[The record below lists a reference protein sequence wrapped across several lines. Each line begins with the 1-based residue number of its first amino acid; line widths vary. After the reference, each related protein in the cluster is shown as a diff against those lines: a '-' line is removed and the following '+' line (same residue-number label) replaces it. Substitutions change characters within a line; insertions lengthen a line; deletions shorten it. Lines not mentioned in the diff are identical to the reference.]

1 MASPEKGGMRR
12 KDKISIAI
20 IFRYADGVDIML
32 MLLGT
37 AGAIGDGMSTN
48 CLLVFASRL
57 MNNLGY
63 GKTQQNRGN
72 FMDEVE
78 KCSLYFVYLGLAVM
92 VAAFME
98 GYCWSKTSERQVLK
112 IRYKYLEAVLRQ
124 EVGFF
129 DSQEATTAEIINSI
143 SKDTSLIQ
151 EVLSEKAPKFLMHSS
166 VFFSGLAFS
175 TYFSW
180 RLSLA
185 AFPTLLVLIIPG
197 MIYGKYLLYLSK
209 KSYEEYNKSNTIIEQ
224 ALSSI
229 KTVLSFTAERIIVE
243 KYSSILDRTT
253 SLGIKQGIAKGL
265 AVGSTGLS
273 FAIWALL
280 AWYGSHL
287 VMYKGESGGRIY
299 AAGISF
305 ILSGLSLGMAL
316 PDVKYFTEASVAA
329 TRIFDRINRVPLIDG
344 ENTKGIVLD
353 NIRGEIEFEYV
364 KFTYPSRPDSI
375 VLKDFNLK
383 IGAGKTV
390 ALVGA
395 SGSGKSTAIALVQRF
410 YDADDGVVRI
420 DGVDIKSLQL
430 KWIRGKMGLVSQEH
444 ALFGTSIKDNI
455 RFGKL
460 DATMDEVTAAAM
472 AANAHN
478 FIRQLPEGY
487 ETKVGERGGLLSGG
501 QKQRIAIARAIIKNP
516 VILLLDEAT
525 SALDSESEALVQ
537 TALDQASMGRTT
549 LVVAHKLSTV
559 RNADLIAVV
568 GGGCI
573 IEIGSHND
581 LINQKNGHYAKLAKL
596 QRQFS
601 CDGQDQS
608 SEVRVSSVARSSSS
622 RLSTARSSP
631 LFSKSPFTVDNLPP
645 PVVSHPTP
653 SFFRLLSLNTPEWKQ
668 ALIGSLSAIAFGAVQ
683 PVYALTIGG
692 MIAAFFAESHEEM
705 RARIRTYSLI
715 FSSLTLVSIT
725 MNLLQ
730 HYNFAYMGE
739 RLTKRIRLRMLEKIL
754 TFETAWFDEEQNS
767 SGALCS
773 RLSNEASMV
782 KSLVADR
789 VSLIVQ
795 TTSAVT
801 IAMIMGLVVAWKL
814 ALVMIAVQPLTI
826 LCFYTRKVLLSS
838 SSTNFVKAQN
848 QSTQIAVEAVY
859 NHRIV
864 TSFGSVGKVLQL
876 FDEAQEAPRKEARK
890 KSWLAGIGM
899 GSAQC
904 LTFMSWA
911 LDFWYG
917 GTLVEK
923 REIAAGDVFK
933 TFFILVSTGK
943 VIADAGSM
951 TSDLAK
957 GATAVASVFKILDR
971 QSLIPGSYID
981 GGDINRGR
989 KLEKMS
995 GRIEMKKVDF
1005 AYPSR
1010 PETLVLH
1017 QFSLEVKVGM
1027 SVGVVGKSGGG
1038 KSTVIGLIQRFYD
1051 VERGSVRVDGVDI
1064 RELDIQW
1071 YRRHTALVSQEP
1083 VIYAGTIRDN
1093 ILFGKLDALENEV
1106 VDAARAANAHD
1117 FISSLK
1123 DGYGTECG
1131 ERGVQLSGGQ
1141 KQRIAIARAILR
1153 NPIVLLLDEATSAL
1167 DVQSEQVVQEALDRI
1182 MVGRTTI
1189 VVAHRLNTIKQ
1200 LDSIAVVANGKVA
1213 EQGTY
1218 AQLKSKRGAFFS
1230 LASLQTYQPLGKT
1243 I

>member
-1 MASPEKGGMRR
+1 MGSPEKNDLEKGGMRR
-12 KDKISIAI
+12 KDKSSIAI
-20 IFRYADGVDIML
+20 IFTYADWVDILL

-37 AGAIGDGMSTN
+37 IGAIGDGMSTN

-57 MNNLGY
+57 MNSLGY
-63 GKTQQNRGN
+63 SKSQQSHGN
-72 FMDEVE
+72 FMDGVE

-92 VAAFME
+92 VLAFME

-112 IRYKYLEAVLRQ
+112 IRYKYLEAILRQ

-129 DSQEATTAEIINSI
+129 DSHETTTSEIINSI
-143 SKDTSLIQ
+143 SKDASLVQ
-151 EVLSEKAPKFLMHSS
+151 EVLSEKVPIFLMHSS
-166 VFFSGLAFS
+166 VFISGLAFS

-180 RLSLA
+180 RLSLV
-185 AFPTLLVLIIPG
+185 AFPTLLLLIIPG
-197 MIYGKYLLYLSK
+197 MVYGKYLLYLSK
-209 KSYEEYNKSNTIIEQ
+209 KSYAEYSKANTIIEQ

-229 KTVLSFTAERIIVE
+229 KTVYSFTAERVIIG
-243 KYSSILDRTT
+243 KYSAILDRTS

-273 FAIWALL
+273 FAIWAFLS
-280 AWYGSHL
+280 WYGSHL

-299 AAGISF
+299 AAGVSF

-329 TRIFDRINRVPLIDG
+329 TRIFDRINRIPLIDC
-344 ENTKGIVLD
+344 ENTEGLILD
-353 NIRGEIEFEYV
+353 KIRGELEFEHV

-375 VLKDFNLK
+375 VLKDFSLK
-383 IGAGKTV
+383 VEAGKTV

-410 YDADDGVVRI
+410 YDADDGFVRI
-420 DGVDIKSLQL
+420 DGADIKSLQM

-444 ALFGTSIKDNI
+444 ALFGTSIKENI
-455 RFGKL
+455 LFGKL

-478 FIRQLPEGY
+478 FIRQLPAGY
-487 ETKVGERGGLLSGG
+487 ETKVGERGALLSGG

-516 VILLLDEAT
+516 LILLLDEAT

-537 TALDQASMGRTT
+537 NALDQASMGRTT

-568 GGGCI
+568 IGGCI

-581 LINQKNGHYAKLAKL
+581 LINRKNGHYAKLAKL

-601 CDGQDQS
+601 CDDQEQS
-608 SEVRVSSVARSSSS
+608 SELRVSSVARSSAG
-622 RLSTARSSP
+622 RPSTAKSSP
-631 LFSKSPFTVDNLPP
+631 AVFPKSPIITTDSPAP
-645 PVVSHPTP
+645 VSHPRPT
-653 SFFRLLSLNTPEWKQ
+653 FFRLLSLNAPEWKQ
-668 ALIGSLSAIAFGAVQ
+668 GLVGSLSAIAFGAVQ
-683 PVYALTIGG
+683 PVYASTIGG
-692 MIAAFFAESHEEM
+692 MIAAFFAPSHEEM

-715 FSSLTLVSIT
+715 FCSLTLVSII

-739 RLTKRIRLRMLEKIL
+739 RLTKRVRLRMLVKIL
-754 TFETAWFDEEQNS
+754 SFETAWFDDEQNS

-789 VSLIVQ
+789 LSLLLQ
-795 TTSAVT
+795 TASAVT

-826 LCFYTRKVLLSS
+826 LCFYTRKVLLSTM
-838 SSTNFVKAQN
+838 STNCVKAQN

-864 TSFGSVGKVLQL
+864 TSFGSVEKVLQL
-876 FDEAQEAPRKEARK
+876 FDQAQEAPRKEARK
-890 KSWLAGIGM
+890 KAWLAGIGM

-923 REIAAGDVFK
+923 GEISAGDVFK

-943 VIADAGSM
+943 VIAEAGSM

-971 QSLIPGSYID
+971 QSLIPGIYNND
-981 GGDINRGR
+981 GGENGGT
-989 KLEKMS
+989 KLEKIS

-1010 PETLVLH
+1010 PETLVLR
-1017 QFSLEVKVGM
+1017 QFCLEVKPGT
-1027 SVGVVGKSGGG
+1027 SIGLVGKSGCG
-1038 KSTVIGLIQRFYD
+1038 KSTMIGLIQRFYD
-1051 VERGSVRVDGVDI
+1051 VESGSVKVDGVDI
-1064 RELDIQW
+1064 RQLDIQW

-1083 VIYAGTIRDN
+1083 VIYSGSVRDN
-1093 ILFGKLDALENEV
+1093 IVIGKLDASENEV
-1106 VDAARAANAHD
+1106 VEAARAANAHE

-1123 DGYGTECG
+1123 EGYETECG

-1141 KQRIAIARAILR
+1141 KQRIAIARAIIR
-1153 NPIVLLLDEATSAL
+1153 NPTILLLDEATSAL

-1182 MVGRTTI
+1182 MIGRSTI
-1189 VVAHRLNTIKQ
+1189 VIAHRLNTIKG
-1200 LDSIAVVANGKVA
+1200 LDSIAFVADGKVV

-1218 AQLKSKRGAFFS
+1218 AQLKSKRGAFFT
-1230 LASLQTYQPLGKT
+1230 LACLQT
-1243 I
+1243 